1 MSLLINDIQ
10 SFANLYKDFRD
21 RNSEFFDIGAS
32 ELDRESVPVVPELSS
47 AFYMLGLID
56 EYR

>member
-47 AFYMLGLID
+47 AFYASKTI
-56 EYR
+56 